1 MRGSRGGGLFR
12 RLCFIRH
19 PGAYW
24 LSYTQP
30 TGGTTL
36 MARPVPNQLTLEKH
50 YIATDGRERPFGSGT
65 VSHADE
71 AWNEAALAILADHL
85 RGDFP
90 RA

>member
-1 MRGSRGGGLFR
+1 
-12 RLCFIRH
+12 
-19 PGAYW
+19 
-24 LSYTQP
+24 
-30 TGGTTL
+30 